1 MFYVRQIPSV
11 AEFWS
16 GREKSVDIKIKHQ
29 GRNSMLHS
37 ASSLTEHSVQL
48 ASFGSWQTGHIMLVH
63 SLNRLQKHTGEKTN
77 LTRLDLEL
85 RDTQPSVHSLVCADC
100 GYSLD

>member
-1 MFYVRQIPSV
+1 
-11 AEFWS
+11 
-16 GREKSVDIKIKHQ
+16 
-29 GRNSMLHS
+29 MLHS

-63 SLNRLQKHTGEKTN
+63 SLNRLPKHTGEKTK

-85 RDTQPSVHSLVCADC
+85 RDTQPSVHSLCVLTV
-100 GYSLD
+100 GIQWIKTRYSSCVKVTVAAECHLLSSYLWEIEDLL